1 MKKSKGIL
9 ISLGIILLSADALL
23 ISLVGEPHS
32 EELTIE
38 KIPPRIIG
46 TTQTTVE
53 QETIER
59 THDVQMNVNEF
70 SIEEAQLL
78 LKVAQAEAGNQGED
92 GMWLVMSVVLNRR
105 DSEQFPDTIKD
116 VIYQKS
122 QFSTVSNG
130 AINKVE
136 VGPECHMALSRIEKG
151 EIAPEVIG
159 FETKDSNTLDEYFKC
174 VFGYRNHKFYV
185 LKEGTNE

>member
-1 MKKSKGIL
+1 MKKVKGIL
-9 ISLGIILLSADALL
+9 ISLGIILLVADSLL
-23 ISLVGEPHS
+23 ISLVKEPHS

-46 TTQTTVE
+46 TTQTIVE

-59 THDVQMNVNEF
+59 THDVQMEVNEF
-70 SIEEAQLL
+70 SIEDAQLL

-105 DSEQFPDTIKD
+105 DSEQFPDTIKE

-122 QFSTVSNG
+122 QFATVTNG
-130 AINKVE
+130 AISKVE
-136 VGPECHMALSRIEKG
+136 VSPECHMALSRIERG

-185 LKEGTNE
+185 LKEGN

>member
-59 THDVQMNVNEF
+59 THDVQMEVNEF

-136 VGPECHMALSRIEKG
+136 ISPECHMALSRIEKG